1 MASFPYLTGIAA
13 LVGASDWG
21 SNDIRGLLV
30 MTNTTTDTEDDK
42 ATLDAFTTLDEFDG
56 LNYVRIAFTGEVI
69 NVDSVN
75 NRVELDASDTVFGTT
90 LLPLGAGTRDIQ
102 GLVIFRHIT
111 NNSDSIPLFY
121 IDLTP
126 SFAPSSS
133 VLTIEWNAEGI
144 VQFA

>member
-30 MTNTTTDTEDDK
+30 MTNTTVDSEDDK
-42 ATLDAFTTLDEFDG
+42 ATLSAFTTLDEFDG
-56 LNYVRIAFTGEVI
+56 LNYARIPFTGEVI

-75 NRVELDASDTVFGTT
+75 NRVELDAADTVFGTT
-90 LLPLGAGTRDIQ
+90 LLPLGAGTRNIQ
-102 GLVIFRHIT
+102 GLLIFRHIT

-121 IDLTP
+121 IDLAP

-133 VLTIEWNAEGI
+133 VLTIEWNAEGV